1 MADKNTDK
9 PQITRVDAM
18 KSMCTKR
25 VILKYLLGLVVSFFF
40 FKISVGIG
48 LIFIICL
55 LYNFHLS
62 VKDEKEYLD
71 QKARKDAFVAR
82 MKAAKEAKKQYEAEQ
97 SVVDEDIKPS
107 IETIDEIVKK
117 PIIFFDK
124 EDAIS
129 PEDSEDELSE
139 EMDNAE
145 EFLPIEEMPEPT
157 REPYDDELI
166 ADYDALRYY
175 ITHTICNVKNEG
187 DLFVGIMTS
196 SPKTEYKR
204 HLQNQMESWA
214 ANHSNLERKKSKS
227 SKKHGQPVQKSL
239 FEDEESKQR
248 KPIKP
253 VVNKQYIPQLSSTW
267 VNGYYNEEGVYIAGH
282 FED

>member
-40 FKISVGIG
+40 FKISVGVG

-97 SVVDEDIKPS
+97 AVVDEDIKPS
-107 IETIDEIVKK
+107 VDGINDIVKETLIRIDTLLDEI
-117 PIIFFDK
+117 
-124 EDAIS
+124 AIS
-129 PEDSEDELSE
+129 SEDSEDEPSE
-139 EMDNAE
+139 KMDIAE

-166 ADYDALRYY
+166 QNLRKIYY
-175 ITHTICNVKNEG
+175 G
-187 DLFVGIMTS
+187 S
-196 SPKTEYKR
+196 
-204 HLQNQMESWA
+204 
-214 ANHSNLERKKSKS
+214 
-227 SKKHGQPVQKSL
+227 
-239 FEDEESKQR
+239 
-248 KPIKP
+248 
-253 VVNKQYIPQLSSTW
+253 IPASIIL
-267 VNGYYNEEGVYIAGH
+267 
-282 FED
+282 

>member
-107 IETIDEIVKK
+107 IETIDENVKK

-129 PEDSEDELSE
+129 PEDSEVEPSE

-204 HLQNQMESWA
+204 HLQNQLESWA
-214 ANHSNLERKKSKS
+214 ANHSNIERRKSNS

-239 FEDEESKQR
+239 FEDEENKQR